1 VTPPCLPAAR
11 RACRAL
17 ALAVLAALLAAC
29 ATPPPPAPVTADPL
43 LRDELFAAPTVRPDA
58 AEIFALSEPMRR
70 YLRQEIASQARLQGP
85 QAGLLAAL
93 YERGQ
98 LKLDYDATVTRNA
111 AQAFEARAG
120 NCLSLVVMTAAFA
133 RELGLAVRYQ
143 TAYLE
148 ETWTRSGATLVR
160 AGHVNITLGPVMN
173 DRANPLSRALTIDF
187 LPPEQARQLRTREV
201 SEATIVA
208 MFMNNRAVEALLRG
222 AIDDAYAWTRASLA
236 AGADFPSAYNTLG
249 ILYARRGYLRFAE
262 AAFERVLQKEP
273 DNTRALANLAE
284 VYARTDRLERAQPL
298 YVRLAQLEPQPPFH
312 FYEQGMAALAR
323 GDARAARALF
333 ARELARGTV
342 STEVVYALAVAHA
355 RLGDTA
361 QAEKH
366 FRLAADAAARGE
378 RAGASEKLA
387 QLKSRVNGASSSVS
401 Q

>member
-1 VTPPCLPAAR
+1 
-11 RACRAL
+11 
-17 ALAVLAALLAAC
+17 LAVALTALLTAC
-29 ATPPPPAPVTADPL
+29 ATPAPPPAPTADAL
-43 LRDELFAAPTVRPDA
+43 LRDELFAAPSVRPDA

-70 YLRQEIASQARLQGP
+70 YLRQEIAAQARFQGP

-98 LKLDYDATVTRNA
+98 LRLDYDSTVTRNA
-111 AQAFEARAG
+111 AEAFEARAG

-133 RELGLAVRYQ
+133 KELGLSVRYQ

-160 AGHVNITLGPVMN
+160 AGHVNITLGPTMN

-187 LPPEQARQLRTREV
+187 LPAEQARLLRTREV

-222 AIDDAYAWTRASLA
+222 ALDDAYAWTKASLA
-236 AGADFPSAYNTLG
+236 AGAALPSAYNTLG
-249 ILYARRGYLRFAE
+249 IVYARRGYLRFAE
-262 AAFERVLQKEP
+262 AAFQRVLQAEP

-284 VYARTDRLERAQPL
+284 VYARTDRMALAQPL

-312 FYEQGMAALAR
+312 YYEQGMAALAR
-323 GDARAARALF
+323 GDAKTARTLL

-342 STEVVYALAVAHA
+342 STEVVYALGLAHA
-355 RLGDTA
+355 RLGDSE
-361 QAEKH
+361 QADKY
-366 FRLAADAAARGE
+366 FKQALGGTLLGDRNAVV
-378 RAGASEKLA
+378 SKLS
-387 QLKSRVNGASSSVS
+387 QLKSRSGGAAPSVT